1 MRKDNRES
9 AKKID
14 LAVCAAGARMLWRI
28 VSLSRVKNSGTPG
41 KGRVIALA

>member
-14 LAVCAAGARMLWRI
+14 LGVCAVGARMMRRMVL
-28 VSLSRVKNSGTPG
+28 LSRANEKPKTG
-41 KGRVIALA
+41 KAKFF